1 MSSTQ
6 FHDLVMDSH
15 VLRDGL
21 ARCKQHHQKYG
32 FFSARLSPELEQT
45 CQHSYRLQEQEL
57 NYHLYP
63 VLATFSVIYFAIQ
76 VAPMA
81 QQARL
86 FNRCVD
92 GIEAHLKASNIP
104 LEYRLGN
111 VAIPERICHG
121 GFDH

>member
-1 MSSTQ
+1 MSAEIASAMSSAR
-6 FHDLVMDSH
+6 DLIN
-15 VLRDGL
+15 
-21 ARCKQHHQKYG
+21 A
-32 FFSARLSPELEQT
+32 
-45 CQHSYRLQEQEL
+45 
-57 NYHLYP
+57 HLYP

-76 VAPMA
+76 VAPIA
-81 QQARL
+81 QQARR

-111 VAIPERICHG
+111 VAIPERICNG